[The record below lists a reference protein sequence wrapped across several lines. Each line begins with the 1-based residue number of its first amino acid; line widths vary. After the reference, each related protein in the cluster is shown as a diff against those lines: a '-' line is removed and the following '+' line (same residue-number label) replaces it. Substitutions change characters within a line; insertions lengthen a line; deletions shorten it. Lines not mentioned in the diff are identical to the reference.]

1 MFLSF
6 LFDFFIADAAD
17 QKVLHVH
24 TVISAFNFDL
34 IDILE
39 KYLLTHLHIISR
51 VSVVVDR
58 LILITF
64 PENDACTLQITCP
77 DLSV

>member
-39 KYLLTHLHIISR
+39 KDLLTHLHIISR
-51 VSVVVDR
+51 VSEEVVDR

-64 PENDACTLQITCP
+64 PQNDACTVYSP
-77 DLSV
+77 DHLP